1 MRSIHVQRLDILG
14 FYRSVGFLV
23 QCLMFV
29 YGRYEVFFFFFNF
42 ILYSAVRTKSKE
54 PFFFF
59 FLFVHT
65 RMRPY

>member
-29 YGRYEVFFFFFNF
+29 YGRYEVFFLFFNF